1 MLKAFRQF
9 DTYSLKARVF
19 PALISGLPVLALL
32 SVVVPWDHFGL
43 SQATAGAM
51 GLILLFAFAD
61 IARRT
66 GRTLQAKLGTGTTPG
81 LWYRSD
87 AEIPGGAK
95 DRYRAFVAKKI
106 KLDAP
111 TPDEEANDPRKA
123 DDFYNSAGNWLREHT
138 RDQRKF
144 AILFGENIT
153 YGYCRNLL
161 GLKPVAL
168 CFNVAVLAIGGGIL
182 YFKPAYFSQIIYIEE
197 KLTVILIAAVLH
209 SAFLLSWVNA
219 KAVREASRAY
229 GRQLILCCETLMKPA
244 PAAPRAP
251 KKG

>member
-1 MLKAFRQF
+1 MLQAFRQF

-19 PALISGLPVLALL
+19 PALIAGLPVLALL
-32 SVVVPWDHFGL
+32 FVVVPWDHFGL

-61 IARRT
+61 IARRSGKT
-66 GRTLQAKLGTGTTPG
+66 VQAKLGTGTTPE

-87 AEIPGGAK
+87 TEIPSGAK
-95 DRYRAFVAKKI
+95 DRYRVFVAKKI

-111 TPDEEANDPRKA
+111 TVDDETTKPRQA

-144 AILFGENIT
+144 ALLFAENIT
-153 YGYCRNLL
+153 YGYRRNLL

-168 CFNVAVLAIGGGIL
+168 CFNAAVLAISGSIL
-182 YFKPAYFSQIIYIEE
+182 YFRPAYFSQISYIEE
-197 KLTVILIAAVLH
+197 KLTVIVIAAVLH
-209 SAFLLSWVNA
+209 SAFMLLWVNA
-219 KAVREASRAY
+219 KSVREASRAY

-244 PAAPRAP
+244 PAAPRTA